1 MAKEVRRTIV
11 RFDEE
16 VRNLL
21 EAAIKTSGRTMTAIV
36 NEAVR
41 QYLQDEQNADDRF
54 QEIEKRLTAIEERL
68 GISRQ

>member
-41 QYLQDEQNADDRF
+41 QYLQDEQNTDDRF